1 MRILALILALLTL
14 AQVACAPAHDEGVR
28 ITYSEDQ
35 GVEGDDVDHVRMIR
49 PEEEDEYNGFW
60 SIFAIQPRFRF
71 QQTTWGECSE
81 AITGNYSGYKC
92 SDRRAISV
100 ILKKFIGENIY
111 ACINKGLAAQGG
123 GTIKEL
129 HIEHNGIT
137 GDANHSPR
145 SLHAENRAIDIKAFD
160 MKLQS
165 GAVKKLVYAG
175 TANRAFYT
183 AFRKCWGEVVK
194 TKNGCPYY
202 RGNVMYTGSIGW
214 EDANHRQHMHLSV
227 PHCVGG
233 AYTSSYFQR

>member
-1 MRILALILALLTL
+1 MHSTSLRLAVLGLSL
-14 AQVACAPAHDEGVR
+14 VASAFSPVAFAH
-28 ITYSEDQ
+28 
-35 GVEGDDVDHVRMIR
+35 EGDDEGHTRMIR
-49 PEEEDEYNGFW
+49 PEEEQDYLNSFW
-60 SIFAIQPRFRF
+60 SIFATSPGVRYRF

-81 AITGNYSGYKC
+81 AISGNYSGYNC

-100 ILKKFIGENIY
+100 ILKKFMGDNIY
-111 ACINKGLAAQGG
+111 TCINKGLAAQGG
-123 GTIKEL
+123 GYVADL

-160 MKLQS
+160 MKLAD
-165 GAVKKLVYAG
+165 GRVKKFVYAG

-202 RGNVMYTGSIGW
+202 AGNNVMYTGSIGW
-214 EDANHRQHMHLSV
+214 EDANHRQHMHLSI

-233 AYTSSYFQR
+233 KYTSSYYQR